1 MFWNFGD
8 GYQEEGKYDRLCFD
22 DMHTKENCIEK
33 DPVFSVSNSRNRGI
47 IFTVYDG
54 TWHVKESGEIIRL
67 QDE

>member
-1 MFWNFGD
+1 
-8 GYQEEGKYDRLCFD
+8 
-22 DMHTKENCIEK
+22 MHTKENCIEK